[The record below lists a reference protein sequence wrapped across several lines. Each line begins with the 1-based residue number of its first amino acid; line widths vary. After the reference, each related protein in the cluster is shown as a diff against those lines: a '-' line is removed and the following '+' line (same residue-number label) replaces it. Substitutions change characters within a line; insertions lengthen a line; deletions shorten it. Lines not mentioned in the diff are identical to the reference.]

1 MEEDLEE
8 EDIASGPTEKEKYS
22 RDYYISLLP
31 LTEEEQ
37 LVLLSKVEL
46 AYYELATIFKE
57 DLEDYSQSIA
67 TYQELKERFPSTDYR
82 QLIYFDLFSIYQTQN
97 DTISASKIFSK
108 IEEEFP
114 NSKYLK
120 ILRGDTI
127 QNIDISLDKKLYH
140 KAYDLYTDFTDQSC
154 QQLKELLDTITQSD
168 FISQI
173 ELLNAFCQA
182 RHSNK
187 QSFINSLNKIS
198 SKYPATSVSN
208 RADSIVLILKGE
220 LDFNPENKY
229 KNEFKTK
236 HFFFFTIEDVSL
248 NLPETQMA
256 ISKFNNTNYK
266 LDSLTTTNT
275 LLNKQVQL
283 LKVGEFKNKEAAY
296 AYFELIQENSLTKQI
311 FLNPKIAPFIISKN
325 NYVTLVNEKDINEY
339 QRYFNQI
346 YLLN

>member
-1 MEEDLEE
+1 M
-8 EDIASGPTEKEKYS
+8 
-22 RDYYISLLP
+22 
-31 LTEEEQ
+31 
-37 LVLLSKVEL
+37 
-46 AYYELATIFKE
+46 
-57 DLEDYSQSIA
+57 
-67 TYQELKERFPSTDYR
+67 
-82 QLIYFDLFSIYQTQN
+82 
-97 DTISASKIFSK
+97 
-108 IEEEFP
+108 
-114 NSKYLK
+114 
-120 ILRGDTI
+120 
-127 QNIDISLDKKLYH
+127 DKKLYH